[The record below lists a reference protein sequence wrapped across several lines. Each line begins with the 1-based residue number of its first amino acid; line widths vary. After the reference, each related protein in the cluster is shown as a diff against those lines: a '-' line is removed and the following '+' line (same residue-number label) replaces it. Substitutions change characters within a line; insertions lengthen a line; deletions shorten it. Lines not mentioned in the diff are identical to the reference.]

1 MKLCYPEPSSGF
13 SKIQPT
19 TIYDKIMQFPL
30 CRLLSALLF
39 MVPATLLHFGLG
51 SYFRNNVANE
61 YVNLV
66 TVLDVSIS
74 MFLFLASYWWY
85 CRLVERRKPAEL
97 SSDGAILEFVRGGG
111 LGLLLMG
118 LSLSLVLLFS
128 EFSIAAGTEGWLSL
142 IVSLFFFATP
152 ALREEIFFRLILF
165 RLTEEWLGSWPA
177 VLIQALFFGF
187 AHAGNPGATVWSSV
201 AIMISAGGL
210 LAAIYM
216 YTRRIW
222 MVWGVHLFW
231 NYFQSSVMG
240 LPFSGRSRDGILTT
254 NVSGPE
260 WITGGEFGIE
270 ASVFVV
276 AICFAVGLFYF
287 WLAFKGQR
295 IVLPTWI
302 RNRQTPVADPVSEP

>member
-1 MKLCYPEPSSGF
+1 MPTYYSKPSSSF
-13 SKIQPT
+13 TQVKAT
-19 TIYDKIMQFPL
+19 TIYGKIIQFPL
-30 CRLLSALLF
+30 CRLLPALLF
-39 MVPATLLHFGLG
+39 MVPATMLHFGLG

-66 TVLDVSIS
+66 TVLDASIS
-74 MFLFLASYWWY
+74 ICLFLASYWWY

-97 SSDGAILEFVRGGG
+97 SFNGAILEFVRGGG

-128 EFSIAAGTEGWLSL
+128 EFSITAGTEGWLSL

-152 ALREEIFFRLILF
+152 ALVEEIFFRLILF

-187 AHAGNPGATVWSSV
+187 AHAGNPSATVWSSV

-216 YTRRIW
+216 YTRQIW

-231 NYFQSSVMG
+231 NYFQSAVMG
-240 LPFSGRSRDGILTT
+240 LPVSGRPGEGILTT
-254 NVSGPE
+254 TVTGPE
-260 WITGGEFGIE
+260 LITGGEFGIE

-287 WLAFKGQR
+287 WLAVRGKR
-295 IVLPTWI
+295 IVSPSWI
-302 RNRQTPVADPVSEP
+302 RNKQASDPIPQD